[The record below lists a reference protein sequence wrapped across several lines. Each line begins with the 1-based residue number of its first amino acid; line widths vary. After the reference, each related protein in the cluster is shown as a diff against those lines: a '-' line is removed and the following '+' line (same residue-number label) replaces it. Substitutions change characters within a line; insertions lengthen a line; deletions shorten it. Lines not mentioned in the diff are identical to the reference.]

1 MSQSNLIKSAE
12 GWVRTNERTE
22 NGRLA
27 HRAYRKLRDHRPRKT
42 AMNVVPRAI
51 AAAEKVA
58 HVAEGETVVRAGRKV
73 RRVVIA

>member
-1 MSQSNLIKSAE
+1 MSQSNLIKSDD
-12 GWVRTNERTE
+12 GWRRLRERTE

-58 HVAEGETVVRAGRKV
+58 HVAEGETVVRGGREL
-73 RRVVIA
+73 RRVVVG